1 MPFKERLKELIDE
14 KCDGKQIVLARGTGL
29 AHSVISSYFVRGSI
43 PSADQLVKLADFFGC
58 STDYLLGR
66 EDDFGVVAGN
76 AGNASNAPALT
87 QEETQLLKDFRLL
100 NDISKYKVIGYCHAL
115 I

>member
-43 PSADQLVKLADFFGC
+43 PSADQLVKIADFFGC
-58 STDYLLGR
+58 TTDYLLGR
-66 EDDFGVVAGN
+66 EDDYGIITAGQTTVLTKDEEELLSVYRKMDAN
-76 AGNASNAPALT
+76 TKQQTLGFFRAAFSSN
-87 QEETQLLKDFRLL
+87 F
-100 NDISKYKVIGYCHAL
+100 
-115 I
+115 

>member
-1 MPFKERLKELIDE
+1 MEMIMIKLKELRQIKNLTQKQVADFL
-14 KCDGKQIVLARGTGL
+14 KCNQTAVGKYERGEL
-29 AHSVISSYFVRGSI
+29 EPSISNICKF
-43 PSADQLVKLADFFGC
+43 ADFFGC
-58 STDYLLGR
+58 TTDYLLGR
-66 EDDFGVVAGN
+66 EDDFGVV

-100 NDISKYKVIGYCHAL
+100 DDISKYKVIGYCHAL

>member
-1 MPFKERLKELIDE
+1 MEMIMIKLKELRQIKNLTQKQVADFL
-14 KCDGKQIVLARGTGL
+14 KCNQTAVGKYERGEL
-29 AHSVISSYFVRGSI
+29 EPSISNI
-43 PSADQLVKLADFFGC
+43 CKLADFFGC
-58 STDYLLGR
+58 TTDYLLGR
-66 EDDFGVVAGN
+66 EDDFGVV

-100 NDISKYKVIGYCHAL
+100 DDISKYKVIGYCHAL

>member
-1 MPFKERLKELIDE
+1 MVKLKELRQIKNLTQKQVADFL
-14 KCDGKQIVLARGTGL
+14 KCNQTAVGKYERGEL
-29 AHSVISSYFVRGSI
+29 EPSISNI
-43 PSADQLVKLADFFGC
+43 CKLADFFGC
-58 STDYLLGR
+58 TTDYLLGR
-66 EDDFGVVAGN
+66 EDDFGVVT
-76 AGNASNAPALT
+76 GNASNAPALT

>member
-1 MPFKERLKELIDE
+1 MLFKERLKELIDE

-43 PSADQLVKLADFFGC
+43 PSADQLVKIANFFGC
-58 STDYLLGR
+58 SVDYLLGR
-66 EDDFGVVAGN
+66 EDDFGVV

-100 NDISKYKVIGYCHAL
+100 DDISKYKVIGYCHAL

>member
-1 MPFKERLKELIDE
+1 MVRLKELRE
-14 KCDGKQIVLARGTGL
+14 GLQLSQEQLAQKIKTSQRNIGRWENGENEP
-29 AHSVISSYFVRGSI
+29 SVTFVI
-43 PSADQLVKLADFFGC
+43 TLADFFGC
-58 STDYLLGR
+58 TTDYLLGR

-76 AGNASNAPALT
+76 ASNTPALT

>member
-1 MPFKERLKELIDE
+1 MVKLKELRQIKNLTQKQVADFL
-14 KCDGKQIVLARGTGL
+14 KCNQTAVGKYERGEL
-29 AHSVISSYFVRGSI
+29 EPSISNI
-43 PSADQLVKLADFFGC
+43 CKLADFFGC
-58 STDYLLGR
+58 TTDYLLGR
-66 EDDFGVVAGN
+66 EDDFGVVAM
-76 AGNASNAPALT
+76 NASNAPALT

>member
-1 MPFKERLKELIDE
+1 MVRLKELRE
-14 KCDGKQIVLARGTGL
+14 GLQLSQEQLAQKIKTSQRNIGRWENGENEP
-29 AHSVISSYFVRGSI
+29 SVTFVI
-43 PSADQLVKLADFFGC
+43 TLADFFGC
-58 STDYLLGR
+58 TTDYLLGR
-66 EDDFGVVAGN
+66 EDDFGVV

>member
-1 MPFKERLKELIDE
+1 MIKLKELRQIKNLTQKQVADFL
-14 KCDGKQIVLARGTGL
+14 KCNQTAVGKYERGEL
-29 AHSVISSYFVRGSI
+29 EPSISNI
-43 PSADQLVKLADFFGC
+43 CKLADFFGC
-58 STDYLLGR
+58 TTDYLLGR
-66 EDDFGVVAGN
+66 EDDFGVV

-100 NDISKYKVIGYCHAL
+100 DDISKYKVIGYCHAL

>member
-1 MPFKERLKELIDE
+1 MVKLKELRQIKNLTQKQVADFL
-14 KCDGKQIVLARGTGL
+14 KCNQTAVGKYERGEL
-29 AHSVISSYFVRGSI
+29 EPSISNI
-43 PSADQLVKLADFFGC
+43 CKLADFFGC
-58 STDYLLGR
+58 TTDYLLGR

-76 AGNASNAPALT
+76 ASNAPALT
-87 QEETQLLKDFRLL
+87 QEEPQLLKDFRLL

>member
-1 MPFKERLKELIDE
+1 MLKLKSLRLESEKTQSQVASALSISRQVYANYENEINLPDPYMLI
-14 KCDGKQIVLARGTGL
+14 
-29 AHSVISSYFVRGSI
+29 
-43 PSADQLVKLADFFGC
+43 KLADFFGC
-58 STDYLLGR
+58 TTDYLLGR

>member
-1 MPFKERLKELIDE
+1 MLFKERLKELIDE

-43 PSADQLVKLADFFGC
+43 PSADQLVKIADFFGC
-58 STDYLLGR
+58 SIDYLLGR
-66 EDDFGVVAGN
+66 EGDFGVV

-100 NDISKYKVIGYCHAL
+100 DDISKYKVIGYCHAL

>member
-1 MPFKERLKELIDE
+1 MLKIKELRNE
-14 KCDGKQIVLARGTGL
+14 RNLTLAELSSKLKLSPQVLSRYERGDREPDLNTL
-29 AHSVISSYFVRGSI
+29 CLI
-43 PSADQLVKLADFFGC
+43 ADFFGC
-58 STDYLLGR
+58 SVDYLLGR
-66 EDDFGVVAGN
+66 EDDFGVV

-100 NDISKYKVIGYCHAL
+100 DDISKYKVIGYCHAL

>member
-1 MPFKERLKELIDE
+1 MVKLKELRQIKNLTQKQVAAFL
-14 KCDGKQIVLARGTGL
+14 KCNQTAVGKYERGEL
-29 AHSVISSYFVRGSI
+29 EPSISNI
-43 PSADQLVKLADFFGC
+43 CKLADFFGC
-58 STDYLLGR
+58 TTDYLLGR
-66 EDDFGVVAGN
+66 EDDFGVV

>member
-1 MPFKERLKELIDE
+1 MVRLKELRE
-14 KCDGKQIVLARGTGL
+14 GLQLSQEQLAQKIKTSQRNIGRWENGENEP
-29 AHSVISSYFVRGSI
+29 SVTFVI
-43 PSADQLVKLADFFGC
+43 TLADFFGC
-58 STDYLLGR
+58 TTDYLLGR
-66 EDDFGVVAGN
+66 EDDFGVV

-100 NDISKYKVIGYCHAL
+100 DDISKYKVIGYCHAL

>member
-1 MPFKERLKELIDE
+1 MVKLKELRQIKNLTQKQVADFL
-14 KCDGKQIVLARGTGL
+14 KCNQTAVGKYERGEL
-29 AHSVISSYFVRGSI
+29 EPSISNI
-43 PSADQLVKLADFFGC
+43 CKLADFFGC
-58 STDYLLGR
+58 TTDYLLGR
-66 EDDFGVVAGN
+66 EDDFGVV